1 MECTLEHIDHEGH
14 SLICI
19 CTFKFLIW
27 DIYLEDLNV
36 LLTSTVLEEQISA
49 EITERKED

>member
-14 SLICI
+14 SLICVR
-19 CTFKFLIW
+19 TFKFLIW

-49 EITERKED
+49 EITERIED